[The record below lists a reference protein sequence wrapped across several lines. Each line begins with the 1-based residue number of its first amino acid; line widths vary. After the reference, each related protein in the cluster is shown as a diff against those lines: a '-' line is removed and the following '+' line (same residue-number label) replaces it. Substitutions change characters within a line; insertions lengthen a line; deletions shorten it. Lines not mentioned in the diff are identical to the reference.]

1 MKKYTLKKRLSALFA
16 ICLLCLAFSSCGSE
30 PLPAQTPDAPSAA
43 SAEVEKPPTSEH
55 PDAPTSYS
63 FDSLRELAAA
73 YNAKKQGL
81 DAPADRTENAAV
93 LFERED
99 EANLLFDTF
108 GNLPFPV
115 LGEDMHF
122 LTMSF
127 YPEGNPP
134 ELNPVYTNSTTGDFI
149 RFSISPGYSMQE
161 YVEEYYPD
169 TESFTVREF
178 GGQTVYFYLK
188 EQYEGDLR
196 RMRGVFE
203 IDGVAVVIT
212 CGRYPYEN
220 PENIT
225 FDYFT
230 APLENM
236 TVSTLYE
243 QMGVEQGTKQK

>member
-55 PDAPTSYS
+55 PDAKISYS
-63 FDSLRELAAA
+63 FESLRELAAA

-81 DAPADRTENAAV
+81 AAPAGLTDNVAA
-93 LFERED
+93 LLKSEED
-99 EANLLFDTF
+99 LSLLFDTF
-108 GNLPFPV
+108 GELPFPV

-134 ELNPVYTNSTTGDFI
+134 NVNPVYTNSTTGDFI
-149 RFSISPGYSMQE
+149 RFSITLGCSMQE
-161 YVEEYYPD
+161 YVEEHYPN

-203 IDGVAVVIT
+203 VDGVAVVIT

-230 APLENM
+230 APLKNM
-236 TVSTLYE
+236 TVSTLYK
-243 QMGVEQGTKQK
+243 QMGMETDTEQK